1 MSTSNS
7 MGPPL
12 QGACNPWNQLP
23 NMMHPAFIA
32 YFNAM
37 NQLAPQNVPSQKLVN
52 PSKAP
57 QPQPLI
63 PEINQNSP
71 QDQQPRKRTRN
82 NSQAK
87 PCTISDEPS
96 QNNSKQNFIVKF
108 TSKKQ
113 FPPQLKGYLSL
124 DRELK
129 RCLPHCTIINAYIN
143 KRNELVIKSDSEE
156 NSELIKSTFPN
167 DAFVHGVDAIRN
179 KEPKFYLA
187 LLNVSLDFDIT
198 DSGNLYELQ
207 TRHDIT
213 KALRIV
219 KKSTKE
225 PLKTIKALIN
235 NRESFEKIVKAGKIQ
250 IGSTIVKAR
259 PWKFDI
265 QADQCFHCQK
275 IGHMKSNCPHLD
287 ENPTCVRCRG
297 NHSHVNCKI
306 NDPALYKC
314 VNCPG
319 NHPSCS
325 RQCPAIIQETNRKKI
340 QIESKTSKTVT
351 SNFTRIYSDSNS
363 TNSRSNPNVHLE
375 NLAKSMLNLL
385 IDTVK
390 LFNQVTESIEE
401 NPQFFVNLV
410 NKNLGPNYANFVMN
424 KLVAEQQ
431 ENHNMSSNSDEDK
444 DIDSND
450 DEQ

>member
-37 NQLAPQNVPSQKLVN
+37 NQLAQQNEPSQKLVN

-87 PCTISDEPS
+87 PCTTSDEPS

-143 KRNELVIKSDSEE
+143 KRNELVIKSNSEE
-156 NSELIKSTFPN
+156 NTELIKSTFPN
-167 DAFVHGVDAIRN
+167 DAFVHGVDAVRN
-179 KEPKFYLA
+179 KEPKFYL
-187 LLNVSLDFDIT
+187 LNFSLDFDIT
-198 DSGNLYELQ
+198 DSCNLYELQ

-287 ENPTCVRCRG
+287 EIQLVSDAEATTHMSIG
-297 NHSHVNCKI
+297 TTHHVADN
-306 NDPALYKC
+306 ALPSFKKLTEKRYK
-314 VNCPG
+314 
-319 NHPSCS
+319 S
-325 RQCPAIIQETNRKKI
+325 NRKQAKP
-340 QIESKTSKTVT
+340 
-351 SNFTRIYSDSNS
+351 
-363 TNSRSNPNVHLE
+363 SNPNVHLE
-375 NLAKSMLNLL
+375 NFAKSMLNLL
-385 IDTVK
+385 IDTIK

-410 NKNLGPNYANFVMN
+410 NKNLGPNYAKFVMN

-444 DIDSND
+444 DIEFDSND